1 MYQSRYFQPIEYM
14 CPCCGRD
21 DMRPF
26 FLEKLDL
33 LRGLCG
39 FPLILSSGV
48 RCRNHNDQVGGGEYS
63 GHVER
68 LAVDIRCT
76 HANAYTLLK
85 HATMIGFTGIGIKQH
100 GPAEKRFIHL
110 DMCESLSQRPRP
122 TIWTYSP

>member
-1 MYQSRYFQPIEYM
+1 MYQSRYFKPTEYM

-39 FPLILSSGV
+39 FPLMLSSGV
-48 RCRNHNDQVGGGEYS
+48 RCRAHNRFVGGGEYS

-68 LAVDIRCT
+68 LAADIRCSHDPAHT
-76 HANAYTLLK
+76 VLKNATL
-85 HATMIGFTGIGIKQH
+85 IGFPGIGIKQH
-100 GPAEKRFIHL
+100 GAVEKRFIHL
-110 DMCESLSQRPRP
+110 DWCESLSQRPRP